1 VRPKTRFVVLPE
13 DIELFRKTVGKVKPL
28 RQIGV
33 AEQSVAAPRRRIGRA
48 RISRAQRLAGLDES
62 LANGLGDA
70 LDVPMVG
77 AHDVLSHRRPGVP
90 ETVLRALR
98 RGDYPIEGEL
108 DLHGM
113 TLNQAKRALHGFLSS
128 ALARHLG
135 CVRIIHGKGLRSG
148 SDGPVLKTTV
158 NALLRKTSSVVA
170 YVSARPADG
179 GTGAVYVLLA
189 QSR

>member
-1 VRPKTRFVVLPE
+1 
-13 DIELFRKTVGKVKPL
+13 
-28 RQIGV
+28 
-33 AEQSVAAPRRRIGRA
+33 
-48 RISRAQRLAGLDES
+48 
-62 LANGLGDA
+62 
-70 LDVPMVG
+70 
-77 AHDVLSHRRPGVP
+77 LSHRRPGVP
-90 ETVLRALR
+90 ASVLRELR
-98 RGDYPIEGEL
+98 RGDYPIEAEL

-113 TLNQAKRALHGFLSS
+113 TVTQAKRALHGFLAN

-158 NALLRKTSSVVA
+158 NGVLRKTAAVLA

-189 QSR
+189 R

>member
-1 VRPKTRFVVLPE
+1 MRLKTRFVVAAE
-13 DIELFRKTVGKVKPL
+13 DVELFRKTVGKVKPL
-28 RQIGV
+28 RQIGA
-33 AEQSVAAPRRRIGRA
+33 AEPPVAAPRKRIGRA

-62 LANGLGDA
+62 LGDA

-77 AHDVLSHRRPGVP
+77 AHDALSHRRPSVP
-90 ETVLRALR
+90 ESVLRALR
-98 RGDYPIEGEL
+98 RGEYPVEGEL